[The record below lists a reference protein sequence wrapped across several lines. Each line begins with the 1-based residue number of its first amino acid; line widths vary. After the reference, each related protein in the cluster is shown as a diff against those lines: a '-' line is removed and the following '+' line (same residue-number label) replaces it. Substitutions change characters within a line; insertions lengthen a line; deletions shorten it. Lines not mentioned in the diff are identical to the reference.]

1 MGAANRQSAFQ
12 SATTT
17 DFNKASEAY
26 SFRVSGSICLANL
39 GKLPVL
45 PGLHGKSWI
54 SVPEESELVQ
64 QGYANTAPIVQH
76 AAEYQE
82 LLSDSHDIL
91 YTLADSMAEE
101 ITFQHDHDWTL
112 FPEVGHAAK
121 GLGYEE
127 WAFCLAICPSQSVWA
142 VGMAGQ
148 QKKRLQAAR
157 LAMSVALA
165 AMHNTTDKKL
175 RDSATRSPAF
185 ISFCKIADINV
196 EDSVPHPALAPSQRH
211 TGRAGHAGDEDHEG
225 HEGHEGH
232 DDWKWNKKSQP
243 KEWNKESWSW
253 GDNENRSDWQ
263 WKDWKDWKDSN
274 HQDEG
279 AYEADPENGEAEE
292 EPFDETTEAQKISAF
307 QEEAEEI
314 EEWKE
319 AEEPPEGPPEEPP
332 EEPAEEPAKEPAE
345 EATEEPAEE
354 PAEELEEFQVE
365 PEELVRPEEPEADA
379 EEAEP
384 QHEKREETEGLQ
396 EEFEE
401 VLAEAL
407 EAGQDAMED
416 ALEEE
421 PEEVKPPPPKR
432 QRQARP
438 EPLKRDAPHWIYLEQ
453 MPGELQDFGSETLVL
468 ASDGARKGD
477 MYSQAEKALN
487 IMIGDLASEVQ
498 CHDDPNWKKF
508 PEVGAELKLLAEKK
522 ECFTVVISP
531 TRCLWGVGVSMK
543 RPVRQQAA
551 MLALA
556 VQVALQ
562 TKEMGEEIPDLSA
575 TKAVADFLEGAQA
588 ARDELLPSFRGN
600 N

>member
-1 MGAANRQSAFQ
+1 
-12 SATTT
+12 
-17 DFNKASEAY
+17 
-26 SFRVSGSICLANL
+26 
-39 GKLPVL
+39 
-45 PGLHGKSWI
+45 
-54 SVPEESELVQ
+54 
-64 QGYANTAPIVQH
+64 
-76 AAEYQE
+76 
-82 LLSDSHDIL
+82 
-91 YTLADSMAEE
+91 MAEE

-121 GLGYEE
+121 ELGYEE
-127 WAFCLAICPSQSVWA
+127 WAFCLAICPSQSIWA

-185 ISFCKIADINV
+185 ISFCKIADINF
-196 EDSVPHPALAPSQRH
+196 EDSVPSHPALAPSQRH
-211 TGRAGHAGDEDHEG
+211 TARARHADDEDYEG
-225 HEGHEGH
+225 PEGD

-263 WKDWKDWKDSN
+263 WKDWKDSN
-274 HQDEG
+274 QDEG

-292 EPFDETTEAQKISAF
+292 EPYDETTEAMDNFIAQSQEDEAEKSSAF
-307 QEEAEEI
+307 QAEEMDWK
-314 EEWKE
+314 EDKEDKE
-319 AEEPPEGPPEEPP
+319 AEEPPEAPPEEPP
-332 EEPAEEPAKEPAE
+332 EEPTEEPLEPAE

-354 PAEELEEFQVE
+354 PAEPAEELEEFQLEPVEPVEPVE
-365 PEELVRPEEPEADA
+365 PEPVQQEELDA
-379 EEAEP
+379 EAEP
-384 QHEKREETEGLQ
+384 ELEKKEETEGKEETQKEEVLP

-401 VLAEAL
+401 VLAEAM
-407 EAGQDAMED
+407 ETGQDAMED
-416 ALEEE
+416 VLEEE

-432 QRQARP
+432 QRQAKP

-453 MPGELQDFGSETLVL
+453 MPGELQ
-468 ASDGARKGD
+468 
-477 MYSQAEKALN
+477 
-487 IMIGDLASEVQ
+487 
-498 CHDDPNWKKF
+498 
-508 PEVGAELKLLAEKK
+508 VGAELKLLAEKK
-522 ECFTVVISP
+522 ECFTVAISP

-543 RPVRQQAA
+543 GPVRQQAA

-562 TKEMGEEIPDLSA
+562 TKEMGEDIPDLSA

-588 ARDELLPSFRGN
+588 ARDELLPSFNGN
-600 N
+600 